1 MNFER
6 AMMTRILAAALLLAG
21 TGLLASC
28 STASAKPEIRTIAPS
43 NSTKGR
49 YTAEGKASYYG
60 KGFDGKRTASGEKFN
75 RKALTAAHPSLPFG
89 TQLRVTNLDGGKSVV
104 VRINDRFGG
113 KGGRIIDLSEG
124 SFARIAPL
132 EKGVIRVRLE
142 QVQ

>member
-1 MNFER
+1 MSFER
-6 AMMTRILAAALLLAG
+6 ALVARILAAALLLAG
-21 TGLLASC
+21 AGLLASC
-28 STASAKPEIRTIAPS
+28 STASAKPEIRTIAPAAAS
-43 NSTKGR
+43 GR

-60 KGFDGKRTASGEKFN
+60 KGFDGKRTASGEKFD

-89 TQLRVTNLDGGKSVV
+89 TRLRVTNLDGGKSVV

-142 QVQ
+142 QAQ